1 MKITY
6 FVSPLVTFLCV
17 AIALLLAV
25 TQPVLVLVFA
35 FLIPFWFFV
44 ADVLSTPIPFVRR
57 VHRAF
62 PFLALPV
69 FSPRPPPAT

>member
-1 MKITY
+1 MKTTY

-25 TQPVLVLVFA
+25 TQSVLVLAFA
-35 FLIPFWFFV
+35 LLIPFWFFV
-44 ADVLSTPIPFVRR
+44 ADVLSAPIP
-57 VHRAF
+57 RARKVCRAL

-69 FSPRPPPAT
+69 FSPRPPPSK